1 MTDIIKDGLSKLP
14 AKLFWKIL
22 FDQFGFNLEDGK
34 GYYRMLFVNEAG
46 EGLVLFRG
54 YENDIIVETLYSL
67 LTPTQT
73 KMIICGSY
81 NPETW
86 FAIDNNGAHS
96 IRSTP
101 SGYMFATEEYIRM
114 DITTQQ
120 YHDVL
125 YDVTASKYCNKS
137 MDKISL
143 PRIVDERI
151 YPELWVKSLTFKGMA
166 DEIKNAGK
174 QVYYWNNEDGISPE
188 LLK

>member
-1 MTDIIKDGLSKLP
+1 VRRFKLKISFRQENNHCVAYFDINGQTDKFNEGRMYFFEGIQSY
-14 AKLFWKIL
+14 FW
-22 FDQFGFNLEDGK
+22 
-34 GYYRMLFVNEAG
+34 
-46 EGLVLFRG
+46 G
-54 YENDIIVETLYSL
+54 YE
-67 LTPTQT
+67 
-73 KMIICGSY
+73 
-81 NPETW
+81 
-86 FAIDNNGAHS
+86 
-96 IRSTP
+96 
-101 SGYMFATEEYIRM
+101 FATEEYIRI

-125 YDVTASKYCNKS
+125 YDVTVSKYCNKS